1 MRVSR
6 GYRRNERSPTKGMD
20 TLHFVTSFRPFLI
33 VEMREARLRA
43 LTQYYLLRCNYALSV
58 EMREAR
64 LRALTQSKDQ
74 RKLIVFLRRNERSPT
89 KGIDT
94 RVHILYVSKPKACR
108 NERSPTK
115 GIDTLRRTLLH
126 NSLIKS

>member
-33 VEMREARLRA
+33 VVREARLRA

-64 LRALTQSKDQ
+64 LRALTQSKD
-74 RKLIVFLRRNERSPT
+74 LIVFLRRNERSPT

-94 RVHILYVSKPKACR
+94 RVHILYVSPKACR